1 MAAAPRSTSFIGPED
16 FLVVLVE
23 GVASGLEATDNSFS
37 LPPSEVVELSARSS
51 LYGLLYSTWSPE
63 LGVANT
69 VVYSHFPL
77 TDHLIYTPAIAVYSQ

>member
-1 MAAAPRSTSFIGPED
+1 MAAAPRSTSFVGPED

-23 GVASGLEATDNSFS
+23 GVASGLEATDDNSFS
-37 LPPSEVVELSARSS
+37 LPLSEVVELSARSS

-63 LGVANT
+63 LGVTNT

-77 TDHLIYTPAIAVYSQ
+77 TDHLR